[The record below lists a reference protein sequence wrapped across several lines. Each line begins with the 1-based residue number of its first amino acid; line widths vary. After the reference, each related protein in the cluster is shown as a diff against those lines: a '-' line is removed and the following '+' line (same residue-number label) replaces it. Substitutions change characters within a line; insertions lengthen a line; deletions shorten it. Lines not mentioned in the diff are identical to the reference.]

1 MTRRMRHV
9 IPTPRPAAPSWQPAR
24 PTAPTWEREAAERWQ
39 GAAQALAVGRVPR
52 YSGYCRWRLER
63 NRRLREQ
70 YGTEVLA

>member
-9 IPTPRPAAPSWQPAR
+9 ITTPRPAAPSWQPATVST
-24 PTAPTWEREAAERWQ
+24 PGWEIAARERWQ

-52 YSGYCRWRLER
+52 YSGDCRWRQRR
-63 NRRLREQ
+63 NQMLREQ